1 MSTGSVNSD
10 YSLSSILA
18 DISPGPSGSVQIAFA
33 RIQLA
38 ESLNC
43 RNQSEDYMSQIERIQ
58 NEQKKCADMISQVS
72 ELLRQVRQE
81 GGEATREMPADM
93 REFLSKRELQQAAQ
107 KEKPNR
113 EMPADMRE
121 YLNKH
126 GLDCDDARNDNSY
139 NADEWEYNIKSLID
153 YQEQIANK
161 AQMLLMS
168 LQDFLGRY
176 DSSLAS
182 HNNVPRGQ

>member
-1 MSTGSVNSD
+1 MSTDPVKND

-18 DISPGPSGSVQIAFA
+18 DINLGPSGSVQMAFA
-33 RIQLA
+33 KLQLA
-38 ESLNC
+38 QGQIC
-43 RNQSEDYMSQIERIQ
+43 KNQAEDYMKQVEDIQ
-58 NEQKKCADMISQVS
+58 DEQKKCADMIS
-72 ELLRQVRQE
+72 R
-81 GGEATREMPADM
+81 A
-93 REFLSKRELQQAAQ
+93 RELQQKARQEGEDAAT
-107 KEKPNR
+107 